1 VESAISA
8 DHAAGGAPPEPP
20 DRVVRFGTA
29 RLRHRGRAVTAR
41 DLEDLAL
48 QSSPKIAQA
57 RCFVRP
63 SYVKLVVVMQGETHS
78 PSAAQ
83 VRELRSL
90 LLTAAPAALGVN
102 QALRIQGPDIRVL
115 RVALLLTITD
125 LDFSGEIARDAKQ
138 RVKDLFDAAT
148 GGIASDGWP
157 LGQNPDP
164 SDIAYVLST
173 VQRLEGIEQIDL
185 TEITSDCSERPWTG
199 SLQPTELAVLSDDPV
214 RIDFKVVEVV
224 A

>member
-1 VESAISA
+1 
-8 DHAAGGAPPEPP
+8 
-20 DRVVRFGTA
+20 
-29 RLRHRGRAVTAR
+29 VTAR

-83 VRELRSL
+83 VRECEAYCSQLR
-90 LLTAAPAALGVN
+90 PAALGVN

-125 LDFSGEIARDAKQ
+125 LDFSGEIARDAN
-138 RVKDLFDAAT
+138 
-148 GGIASDGWP
+148 S
-157 LGQNPDP
+157 GQ
-164 SDIAYVLST
+164 
-173 VQRLEGIEQIDL
+173 G
-185 TEITSDCSERPWTG
+185 
-199 SLQPTELAVLSDDPV
+199 PV
-214 RIDFKVVEVV
+214 
-224 A
+224 